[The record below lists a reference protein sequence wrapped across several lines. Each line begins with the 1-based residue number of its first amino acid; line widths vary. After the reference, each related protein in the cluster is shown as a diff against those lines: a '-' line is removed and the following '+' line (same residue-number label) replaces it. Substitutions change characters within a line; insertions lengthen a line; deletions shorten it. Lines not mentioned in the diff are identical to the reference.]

1 MAEKFLSFYL
11 LMMTVQAT
19 NAHLFLSVNRA
30 PRDQNNAEVRVS
42 RKSVMV

>member
-11 LMMTVQAT
+11 LMTVQAA

-42 RKSVMV
+42 RKSVRV